1 MEEIVTTYISVNYTD
16 EMTRQSPEYPLLSTL
31 ARIMARYAWI
41 SPILVGVPGNVLA
54 ILVANRKH
62 NRELS
67 SCIYMKAMAV
77 ADTSEL
83 VTQAIG
89 FPIMHSS
96 QGGTI
101 VHRDALFR

>member
-1 MEEIVTTYISVNYTD
+1 MEEIVTTYISVNYTND
-16 EMTRQSPEYPLLSTL
+16 VTRQSPKYPLLATV
-31 ARIMARYAWI
+31 AEIMTRYIWI
-41 SPILVGVPGNVLA
+41 APVIIGVPGNILA

-62 NRELS
+62 NRALS

-89 FPIMHSS
+89 FPIMHS
-96 QGGTI
+96 QGGKTV
-101 VHRDALFR
+101 VHRDSLFR